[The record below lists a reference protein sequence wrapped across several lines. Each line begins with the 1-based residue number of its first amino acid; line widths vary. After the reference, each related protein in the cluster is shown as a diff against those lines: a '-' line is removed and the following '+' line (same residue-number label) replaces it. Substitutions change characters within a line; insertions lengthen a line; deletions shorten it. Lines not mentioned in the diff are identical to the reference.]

1 MRHFGLMT
9 GIAVTFLTVVSLA
22 QDAGRQGP
30 PPGRQGGAGRGPQ
43 GPPITTLA
51 GDVQN
56 DLDRTRELF
65 LNLVE
70 AMPEDK
76 FGFKPTP
83 AQQSFGERAMH
94 IAQADQFILGTLG
107 GKTPA
112 PKINAQASTKAD
124 ILAALRQLY
133 DWEMALMKEFND
145 QQLVERVMPP
155 AFLGHIGEPR
165 PHLLLFAAAHR
176 GHLRSAGGLRATQWR
191 DAAGE
196 PTRGS
201 LAPACPAEASAEAE
215 ARPGSGFGLSG
226 GLCAGACV
234 GGSSGGG
241 SPRAE
246 TLGGAVPL
254 PLWPLS

>member
-9 GIAVTFLTVVSLA
+9 GIAVTCLTVVSLA

-145 QQLVERVMPP
+145 QQLSERVTSMPFMGP
-155 AFLGHIGEPR
+155 TTSRTRVAYFAISHAQDIYGQLAVYLRLKGVTPPR
-165 PHLLLFAAAHR
+165 
-176 GHLRSAGGLRATQWR
+176 S
-191 DAAGE
+191 
-196 PTRGS
+196 S
-201 LAPACPAEASAEAE
+201 
-215 ARPGSGFGLSG
+215 RP
-226 GLCAGACV
+226 
-234 GGSSGGG
+234 
-241 SPRAE
+241 
-246 TLGGAVPL
+246 
-254 PLWPLS
+254 

>member
-1 MRHFGLMT
+1 MYRSGVIA
-9 GIAVTFLTVVSLA
+9 GIAVMCLTVVSLA

-30 PPGRQGGAGRGPQ
+30 PPGRQGGGGGGRGPQ
-43 GPPITTLA
+43 GPAITTLA
-51 GDVQN
+51 GDAQN

-65 LNLVE
+65 INLVD

-94 IAQADQFILGTLG
+94 VVQADQFILATLG

-145 QQLVERVMPP
+145 QQLVERVTPP
-155 AFLGHIGEPR
+155 AFLGTSASRARIFYYSLQHTQDTYGQLVVYLRLNNVTPPASR
-165 PHLLLFAAAHR
+165 R
-176 GHLRSAGGLRATQWR
+176 GG
-191 DAAGE
+191 
-196 PTRGS
+196 
-201 LAPACPAEASAEAE
+201 
-215 ARPGSGFGLSG
+215 
-226 GLCAGACV
+226 V
-234 GGSSGGG
+234 
-241 SPRAE
+241 
-246 TLGGAVPL
+246 
-254 PLWPLS
+254 

>member
-1 MRHFGLMT
+1 MRCSGAVA
-9 GIAVTFLTVVSLA
+9 GIAVMCLTVASLA

-30 PPGRQGGAGRGPQ
+30 PPGRQGGGGRGPQ

-65 LNLVE
+65 LNLVD

-94 IAQADQFILGTLG
+94 VVQADQFILGTLG

-124 ILAALRQLY
+124 ILTALRQLY
-133 DWEMALMKEFND
+133 DWETALMKEFTD

-155 AFLGHIGEPR
+155 AFLGTSASRARIFYYSLQHTQDTYGQLVVYLRLNGVTPPASR
-165 PHLLLFAAAHR
+165 R
-176 GHLRSAGGLRATQWR
+176 GG
-191 DAAGE
+191 
-196 PTRGS
+196 
-201 LAPACPAEASAEAE
+201 
-215 ARPGSGFGLSG
+215 
-226 GLCAGACV
+226 V
-234 GGSSGGG
+234 
-241 SPRAE
+241 
-246 TLGGAVPL
+246 
-254 PLWPLS
+254 